1 MKNKDDMMAKV
12 MSFATKVQG
21 NLYLSSISQ
30 GLMQTLP
37 ILMIGSI
44 ALLLAVL
51 PIDPWLNFITDTG
64 MRNIFLAA
72 STLTT
77 SLIAL
82 YSAFCIG
89 YQLAKLRKQEGLAA
103 GLISVFVFLILTPLN
118 EGALDVAWL
127 SAQGLFTAMLAALF
141 ASRIYC
147 WVLEK
152 DLTIKMPDGVPPFV
166 SKTFTSLVP
175 AILVGILGMVLSFLF
190 GLTSYGSFA
199 QFIYDV
205 VAMPLQ
211 GLTGSVW
218 SLVFIVFMQMI
229 LWFFGIHGSLVVSSF
244 ITALYLPLDTVN
256 MEAMLA
262 GVAQSDLPN
271 ILGKSFYG
279 LFAGIGGA
287 GGTLSLLIVM
297 LIMSKSQKNKAL
309 AKLSIV
315 PGFFTINEPVVFG
328 YPLILNPIM
337 AIPFILTPI
346 IQVLVAYGATVIGL
360 VPRLTGVQVPF
371 GMPVII
377 NGFVAGGWKIAVLQV
392 VLIIIGILIYLP
404 FFKVSDTK
412 DYTDEKNAVLKEG

>member
-218 SLVFIVFMQMI
+218 SLV
-229 LWFFGIHGSLVVSSF
+229 VSSF